1 MLNMKSDW
9 FYIKWLTT
17 VIVLLFSLTLLLDLQ
32 WIQQFIIRQILV
44 YWLMALV
51 VFVAWKNLTNNE
63 NNKNKNDQ

>member
-1 MLNMKSDW
+1 MKSDW